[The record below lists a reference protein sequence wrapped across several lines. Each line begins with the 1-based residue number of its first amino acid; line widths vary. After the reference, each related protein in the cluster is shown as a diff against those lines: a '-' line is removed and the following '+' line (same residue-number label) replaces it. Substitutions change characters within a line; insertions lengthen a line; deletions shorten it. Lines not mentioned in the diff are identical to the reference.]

1 MVKRTDWRGKRVLI
15 TGGLGFIGSNL
26 AHRLV
31 GLGADVVLVDSLLSE
46 CGGNWANLKGIRP
59 RVRAEIFDQCDS
71 EKLAWLVDGR
81 DAIFNLAGNVSHI
94 DSMRAP
100 LDDEHANVT
109 AHIALLETVRAVNS
123 AAKVVYAG
131 TRQVYGK
138 PQYLPV
144 DENHPAR
151 PTDVNGAHKLAAE
164 HLHLVYARAYGLRTT
179 VLRLTNTYGPRMLM
193 RHNRQGFIA
202 WFVRQAL
209 DGETIKLF
217 GGGGQTRDLD
227 YVDDVVDAFLL
238 AAASDQTGG
247 EVYNLGGGEPVT
259 LKAIAQLLCELCPQ
273 AKVRSVP
280 FPPEKK
286 AIDIGDYH
294 ADAGKFRAAVGWQA
308 KTPLRA
314 GLERMVAYYQKH
326 RSEYWEASEQ
336 VNK

>member
-1 MVKRTDWRGKRVLI
+1 MTTRTAWRGKRVLI

-31 GLGADVVLVDSLLSE
+31 GLGADVALVDSLHPE
-46 CGGNWANLKGIRP
+46 CGGNWANLAGIRP
-59 RVRAEIFDQCDS
+59 RVRAETFDLAEM
-71 EKLAWLVDGR
+71 EKLAWMVAGR

-100 LDDEHANVT
+100 LDDERANVT
-109 AHIALLETVRAVNS
+109 AHIALLETVRAINP
-123 AAKVVYAG
+123 AAKIVYAG

-144 DENHPAR
+144 DEKHPAH

-164 HLHLVYARAYGLRTT
+164 HLHLVYARAHGLHATI
-179 VLRLTNTYGPRMLM
+179 LRLTNTYGPRMLM

-227 YVDDVVDAFLL
+227 YVDDVVNAFLL
-238 AAASDQTGG
+238 AAAGEQTSG

-273 AKVRSVP
+273 AKLRSVP
-280 FPPEKK
+280 FPAEKK
-286 AIDIGDYH
+286 AIDIGDYR
-294 ADAGKFRAAVGWQA
+294 ADASKFRAATGWRA
-308 KTPLRA
+308 KTPLRT
-314 GLERMVAYYQKH
+314 GLERMVAYYTKH
-326 RSEYWEASEQ
+326 KADYWGECEQ
-336 VNK
+336 